1 MHRTAAQH
9 LIPEAIR
16 GRSIPGRRRTR
27 VPHALGAVLLP
38 LLFCVA
44 VSSPAQGIELDYSGF
59 FHWQG
64 KLTDG
69 TPGSYVASAID
80 GDYVYLASSGRG
92 LQVVSL
98 ADPSQPVLVG
108 GYATADDA
116 VGVAVAWPYVYVA
129 ASSAGLVI
137 LDATDPADP
146 SLLGSLPLPDPA
158 LDVVID
164 GGLAFVAARSYGLV
178 VVDVGTPTAP
188 AVLDRVDTDGYASGL
203 TLWDAYIV
211 LADALNGVNIISRD
225 PYEIVKAVD
234 TPGTALSVDVAS
246 DHIFVADYDE
256 GMVVIDAANIA
267 LAQVVGILP
276 GTPPVMDVVVDGDTA
291 LLANHYA
298 GLLLVDVSNPRI
310 PVAVTR
316 SVGQY
321 DAFGLALDGGRI
333 CVAAGVQLHVFE
345 LGNALPAPIFHQ
357 YELNVPRAVAV
368 GEHYIYAVDYARL
381 NVLEPTTGARV
392 GLGGPLYDP
401 QDICLVGSHA
411 YITEGGA
418 GLRVADV
425 SDPGDPELGVASY
438 LGGQSRGLTPDG
450 GHLYVAVSGLGIVVL
465 DLAADPGAPV
475 LTGFGSTPGE
485 ASDVVVQGDRA
496 YVADGSQGLHVFD
509 VTDPTAPATLGRLY
523 TAHDIGYVDV
533 EGNRAYGLDV
543 DELVVYDVTDPAD
556 IQVLSTLALQGPLQ
570 GIEVSGGIA
579 YVADPYVGLY
589 VIDVS
594 VPQSPAV
601 IGGGIEGTYLVSGIA
616 LYKDKLYIV
625 DQRGVYLMPLQGA
638 ATAVD
643 GAPGSA
649 TPAVLRGV
657 AVAPNPFNPRTTISF
672 SLAAPT
678 DVRAGVYDLRG
689 GLVAV
694 LADRRYPSG
703 DHALYWG
710 GRDGAG
716 RPVSSGVYVLRL
728 GAGGMARSEK
738 MVLVR

>member
-1 MHRTAAQH
+1 MHRTTAQH
-9 LIPEAIR
+9 RIPETIR
-16 GRSIPGRRRTR
+16 GRTTPARRRAR
-27 VPHALGAVLLP
+27 VPHALGAALLS
-38 LLFCVA
+38 LLFCIA
-44 VSSPAQGIELDYSGF
+44 ASNPAQGVDLDYSGF

-64 KLTDG
+64 KVTDD
-69 TPGSYVASAID
+69 TPGAYVASAID

-92 LQVVSL
+92 LQVVYL
-98 ADPSQPVLVG
+98 GDPSQPVVVG

-116 VGVAVAWPYVYVA
+116 VGVALAWPYVYVA

-146 SLLGSLPLPDPA
+146 SLLGSLPLPEPA

-164 GGLAFVAARSYGLV
+164 GGLAFVAAGSYGLV

-188 AVLDRVDTDGYASGL
+188 AVLDWVDTDGDASGL
-203 TLWDAYIV
+203 TLWDPYIV
-211 LADALNGVNIISRD
+211 LADALNGVGIISRD
-225 PYEIVKAVD
+225 PYEIVKAVN
-234 TPGTALSVDVAS
+234 TPGTALSVDVANN
-246 DHIFVADYDE
+246 HIFVADYDE
-256 GMVVIDAANIA
+256 GLVVIEAANIA

-276 GTPPVMDVVVDGDTA
+276 GTPPVIDVIVDGDTA
-291 LLANHYA
+291 LVANHYA

-310 PVAVTR
+310 PEAVTR

-333 CVAAGVQLHVFE
+333 CVAAGPELHVFE
-345 LGNALPAPIFHQ
+345 LGNAAPAPIFHQ
-357 YELNVPRAVAV
+357 YELNVPRAVAA

-381 NVLEPTTGARV
+381 NVLEPTTGATV

-411 YITEGGA
+411 YITDGGA

-438 LGGQSRGLTPDG
+438 LGGEAKGLAPDG
-450 GHLYVAVSGLGIVVL
+450 DHLYVTVSGLGIVVL
-465 DLAADPGAPV
+465 DLAANPGAPV

-485 ASDVVVQGDRA
+485 ASDVVVQDGVA
-496 YVADGSQGLHVFD
+496 YVADGTQGLHVFD
-509 VTDPTAPATLGRLY
+509 VTNPAAPGTLGQLY
-523 TAHDIGYVDV
+523 TAHNIGYVDV
-533 EGNRAYGLDV
+533 EGNRAYGLDE
-543 DELVVYDVTDPAD
+543 DELVIYDVTDPAN

-601 IGGGIEGTYLVSGIA
+601 VGGGIEGTYLVGGIA
-616 LYKDKLYIV
+616 LDNDKLYIV
-625 DQRGVYLMPLQGA
+625 DQRGFYLMPLQGA

-643 GAPGSA
+643 DAPGSA
-649 TPAVLRGV
+649 MPTVLRGV
-657 AVAPNPFNPRTTISF
+657 AVAPNPFNPSTTISF

-689 GLVAV
+689 GLVSV

-703 DHALYWG
+703 DHALHWG